1 MGEGGSGKIPAKTRC
16 FKIEWEWERARP
28 WRESG
33 SYIKSHSPPMIAVG
47 FRNLPELER
56 VSLKLRGGLHV
67 EEGPE
72 RGKAGRS
79 GDSPGRTAGVAGGRG
94 PGGIPGARGGGGG
107 GAPRGGPGAGAGAPP
122 GCQSAAR
129 RPRAAGAF
137 SGLSNFPPGEAARGS
152 RGSPPP
158 LPLEAAGGERWCVGK
173 PRAHHFAWRS
183 AARSHREECRRSDG
197 LPQEAAAAAVA
208 AAAQLRSAGAA
219 AALGTPA
226 GEGGVQAGG
235 GQAAPRGARRPG

>member
-1 MGEGGSGKIPAKTRC
+1 M
-16 FKIEWEWERARP
+16 
-28 WRESG
+28 
-33 SYIKSHSPPMIAVG
+33 
-47 FRNLPELER
+47 
-56 VSLKLRGGLHV
+56 

-72 RGKAGRS
+72 KGKRADQG
-79 GDSPGRTAGVAGGRG
+79 TV
-94 PGGIPGARGGGGG
+94 PGARPGWLGVEARAESQRREGGGGG

-183 AARSHREECRRSDG
+183 ATRSHREECRRSDG
-197 LPQEAAAAAVA
+197 LPQEAVA